1 MYDTLHYYENV
12 TLLYYLQINAVED
25 EEQLRDILAK
35 GCDILQEA
43 GYTRPIH
50 AAKLEKKDAVIGAVA
65 LHHCI
70 LSIKAELDELVDG
83 IKSTGFLDYIRKF
96 HWCLDCSQVKRLTA
110 LQQVLPY
117 TINNSL

>member
-25 EEQLRDILAK
+25 EEQLRDILAE

-50 AAKLEKKDAVIGAVA
+50 AA
-65 LHHCI
+65 
-70 LSIKAELDELVDG
+70 
-83 IKSTGFLDYIRKF
+83 
-96 HWCLDCSQVKRLTA
+96 
-110 LQQVLPY
+110 
-117 TINNSL
+117 

>member
-25 EEQLRDILAK
+25 EEQLRDILAE

-70 LSIKAELDELVDG
+70 LSMKAELDELVDG

-96 HWCLDCSQVKRLTA
+96 PLVFEGLFTSKETHSLTA
-110 LQQVLPY
+110 GTSIHY
-117 TINNSL
+117 K